1 MLIKENNLENISK
14 KKLID
19 MIIDLEETYYRVQKI
34 NIKSKE
40 LFGSNI
46 KLKNKLKKIRK
57 NIIMLNN
64 ALDKIDSKKSR
75 NRRAKIDKIISSNQ
89 IIKLDFNF
97 QVNTYELF
105 NQLKYEDDLRKRL
118 NIVNQLKKIY
128 FDIFIRV
135 YDEFIT
141 YKNQIKEILS
151 FLSIISKEDRNE
163 IVLIDS
169 INRKL
174 NEKTKTKN
182 NEYIKKIND
191 TSILQDTYDEVKDK
205 LLYFIK
211 SIKLEKIDKD
221 LIDSADD
228 IINTLSNIEDINIKI
243 CMSNRIIDSIKSRKR
258 NFKKE
263 DEEKS
268 ILNIVM
274 RKFKNFKELAV
285 INNNNIDSVSTS
297 YLYDI
302 ISTLLYDEKGYL
314 PIKKILS
321 KYKNALI
328 ATSNGKNILEYIV
341 DLYLL
346 NYEKVITGDKI
357 NYINIDYL
365 KEVYYLFVND
375 LNFNPSPELIS
386 KIDTKIKTFISR
398 LTVDKNEKQ
407 VLIDDVSYNTLYIKN
422 DRRKNIITEELTKLS
437 TFDLSKKLNY
447 EEKSIEDKMLDEQ
460 INTLR
465 PSNTNNQV
473 DLTKE
478 KNIMLDDNFTAYNFK
493 ITPSSKILRIS
504 VPDISSMVQEYSMVD
519 NYMYNKML
527 DKGKI
532 DKRILDKLKFKNLER
547 SSAITF
553 KITFDKN
560 NEPIDLYIYKSN
572 IIPSVVDPNDKM
584 YSQLLDLSNDLE
596 EKNDYYLNLNDNDRI
611 KINLRNLVNKMYLEY
626 AKKYKIPIIYSGIEK
641 VKSISTK
648 LYMNLVPILDKLTKE
663 EVKNLYDI
671 LVTNLGE
678 FHYSDKKFDVVGDYD
693 LNLIGKPNYILL
705 ENQRIIKS
713 LIINSINNGNLYYDM
728 KKDAIN
734 DDIKK
739 ILSDLNASINY
750 KDVYTPELYMKR
762 S

>member
-1 MLIKENNLENISK
+1 MLIKENNLKNISK
-14 KKLID
+14 KKLVD

-64 ALDKIDSKKSR
+64 ALDEIDSKKSR

-118 NIVNQLKKIY
+118 NIVNKLKKIY

-135 YDEFIT
+135 YDESIT

-346 NYEKVITGDKI
+346 NYEKVI
-357 NYINIDYL
+357 
-365 KEVYYLFVND
+365 
-375 LNFNPSPELIS
+375 
-386 KIDTKIKTFISR
+386 
-398 LTVDKNEKQ
+398 
-407 VLIDDVSYNTLYIKN
+407 
-422 DRRKNIITEELTKLS
+422 
-437 TFDLSKKLNY
+437 
-447 EEKSIEDKMLDEQ
+447 
-460 INTLR
+460 
-465 PSNTNNQV
+465 
-473 DLTKE
+473 
-478 KNIMLDDNFTAYNFK
+478 
-493 ITPSSKILRIS
+493 
-504 VPDISSMVQEYSMVD
+504 
-519 NYMYNKML
+519 
-527 DKGKI
+527 
-532 DKRILDKLKFKNLER
+532 
-547 SSAITF
+547 
-553 KITFDKN
+553 
-560 NEPIDLYIYKSN
+560 
-572 IIPSVVDPNDKM
+572 
-584 YSQLLDLSNDLE
+584 
-596 EKNDYYLNLNDNDRI
+596 
-611 KINLRNLVNKMYLEY
+611 
-626 AKKYKIPIIYSGIEK
+626 
-641 VKSISTK
+641 
-648 LYMNLVPILDKLTKE
+648 
-663 EVKNLYDI
+663 
-671 LVTNLGE
+671 
-678 FHYSDKKFDVVGDYD
+678 
-693 LNLIGKPNYILL
+693 
-705 ENQRIIKS
+705 
-713 LIINSINNGNLYYDM
+713 
-728 KKDAIN
+728 
-734 DDIKK
+734 
-739 ILSDLNASINY
+739 
-750 KDVYTPELYMKR
+750 
-762 S
+762 

>member
-1 MLIKENNLENISK
+1 
-14 KKLID
+14 
-19 MIIDLEETYYRVQKI
+19 
-34 NIKSKE
+34 
-40 LFGSNI
+40 
-46 KLKNKLKKIRK
+46 
-57 NIIMLNN
+57 
-64 ALDKIDSKKSR
+64 
-75 NRRAKIDKIISSNQ
+75 
-89 IIKLDFNF
+89 
-97 QVNTYELF
+97 
-105 NQLKYEDDLRKRL
+105 
-118 NIVNQLKKIY
+118 
-128 FDIFIRV
+128 
-135 YDEFIT
+135 
-141 YKNQIKEILS
+141 
-151 FLSIISKEDRNE
+151 
-163 IVLIDS
+163 
-169 INRKL
+169 
-174 NEKTKTKN
+174 
-182 NEYIKKIND
+182 
-191 TSILQDTYDEVKDK
+191 
-205 LLYFIK
+205 
-211 SIKLEKIDKD
+211 
-221 LIDSADD
+221 
-228 IINTLSNIEDINIKI
+228 
-243 CMSNRIIDSIKSRKR
+243 
-258 NFKKE
+258 
-263 DEEKS
+263 
-268 ILNIVM
+268 
-274 RKFKNFKELAV
+274 
-285 INNNNIDSVSTS
+285 
-297 YLYDI
+297 
-302 ISTLLYDEKGYL
+302 
-314 PIKKILS
+314 
-321 KYKNALI
+321 
-328 ATSNGKNILEYIV
+328 
-341 DLYLL
+341 
-346 NYEKVITGDKI
+346 
-357 NYINIDYL
+357 
-365 KEVYYLFVND
+365 
-375 LNFNPSPELIS
+375 
-386 KIDTKIKTFISR
+386 
-398 LTVDKNEKQ
+398 
-407 VLIDDVSYNTLYIKN
+407 
-422 DRRKNIITEELTKLS
+422 
-437 TFDLSKKLNY
+437 
-447 EEKSIEDKMLDEQ
+447 MLDEQ

-473 DLTKE
+473 DLTQE

-572 IIPSVVDPNDKM
+572 IIPSVADSNDKM

-678 FHYSDKKFDVVGDYD
+678 FHYSDKRFDVVGDYD

>member
-1 MLIKENNLENISK
+1 MLIKENNLKNISK

-57 NIIMLNN
+57 NITMLNN
-64 ALDKIDSKKSR
+64 ALDEIDSKKSR

-118 NIVNQLKKIY
+118 NIVNKLKKIY

-135 YDEFIT
+135 YDESIT

-151 FLSIISKEDRNE
+151 FLSIISKEDRNK

-174 NEKTKTKN
+174 NEKTKNKN

-211 SIKLEKIDKD
+211 SIKLEKIDKE

-407 VLIDDVSYNTLYIKN
+407 VLIDDVSYNTLYVKN

-447 EEKSIEDKMLDEQ
+447 EEKSVEDKMLDEQ

-465 PSNTNNQV
+465 SSNTNNQV

-547 SSAITF
+547 SSVITF

-678 FHYSDKKFDVVGDYD
+678 FHYSDKKFDVVGGYD

-750 KDVYTPELYMKR
+750 KDVYTSELYMKR

>member
-1 MLIKENNLENISK
+1 MLIKENNLKNISK
-14 KKLID
+14 KKLVD

-64 ALDKIDSKKSR
+64 ALDEIDSKKSR

-118 NIVNQLKKIY
+118 NIVNKLKKIY

-135 YDEFIT
+135 YDESIT

-407 VLIDDVSYNTLYIKN
+407 VLIDDVSYNTLYVKN

-447 EEKSIEDKMLDEQ
+447 EEKSVEDKMLDEQ

-465 PSNTNNQV
+465 SSNTNNQV
-473 DLTKE
+473 DLTQE

-547 SSAITF
+547 TSAITF

-572 IIPSVVDPNDKM
+572 IIPSVVDSNDKM

-663 EVKNLYDI
+663 EVKKLYDI

-678 FHYSDKKFDVVGDYD
+678 FHYSDKRFDVVGDYD